1 MPYATRTQV
10 RPLPRRPRPRTQH
23 RSLSTVP
30 TGTGQTLAQQLNGWA
45 STALIY
51 ISFDPPATIN
61 PSWLDITGFVDQDA
75 GITITPGRADGLS
88 DANATTC
95 SLTVDNTDGRW
106 TPGNPSG
113 AWNGLIRKGCW
124 LRVDLLP
131 LSGTVSRRFTGY
143 LNSLP
148 TVIEGQ
154 TGSVSLGAVDV
165 FGPLSQAPKLPS
177 MIVAEWLSDP
187 AGAPVLAGL
196 WPLHEPAGAT
206 YATDVS
212 GQAPAG
218 RQALTVR
225 SYGVS
230 ADAGLTWSSTPAPG
244 FDGESTLSFAPF
256 GTLLTAVGGSSNTG
270 AYNKGSYLQ
279 GTISLA
285 AIAQITCW
293 IKTTVGL
300 QPIWSWSDP
309 TSNYAMGIDL
319 SSTGILQLWQAPL
332 SGSNGGT
339 YALNID
345 LTPLSR
351 IPLTDGVWHQ
361 ISIRVQTAAA
371 TGGSLPYY
379 SAIIDGVQYGNASGT
394 SSPITGLSP
403 PANLSRFLIG
413 AAEGWNA
420 DAAVGGLAFFTGAV
434 SDLVL
439 HQFAD
444 HTINPDW
451 ANPWIASSTGHSGDL
466 TGLRVVR
473 LASYAGLPTPLQ
485 TFPLPGTALP
495 AQQPTT
501 GTSGAVNVGVTAHPC
516 GPQAIAGKNPLDTL
530 RTAARTEL
538 MPLFADA
545 YGRIALQASTLRQN
559 PVPAVTIAAVDLD
572 KATSWADDF
581 QYVNNQMAITP
592 AGQGQITV
600 NAGGATSQTL
610 FGVYGGT
617 LATASLNA
625 AEAASLGAAVI
636 GARANPPVRPAP
648 LAVEAATLAQQ
659 PGYGAAWYDN
669 VLALT
674 ISGLVAVTGW
684 TQQSPY
690 GAGGSSS
697 HVIEGWT
704 ETIQAGTHLFAWA
717 TSAPQGPTYQL
728 DSPTLGL
735 LDTPGIT
742 LAY

>member
-1 MPYATRTQV
+1 MPYAVRTRV
-10 RPLPRRPRPRTQH
+10 RPLPRRPRPRAP
-23 RSLSTVP
+23 RRFASVVP
-30 TGTGQTLAQQLNGWA
+30 AGTGQTLAQQLNGWA
-45 STALIY
+45 GTAQIY
-51 ISFDPPATIN
+51 ISFDGPATIN
-61 PSWLDITGFVDQDA
+61 PAWLDVTGFVDQTV
-75 GITITPGRADGLS
+75 GITINPGRADGLS

-113 AWNGLIRKGCW
+113 VWNGLIRKGCW

-143 LNSLP
+143 LNNLP

-154 TGSVSLGAVDV
+154 TGNVALGATDR

-187 AGAPVLAGL
+187 VGAPLITGY

-206 YATDVS
+206 YASDIS

-225 SYGVS
+225 NFSVS
-230 ADAGLTWSSTPAPG
+230 PGSGITWSKTPAPG
-244 FDGESTLSFAPF
+244 FDQQSTIAFTPSGTVLPQNGGGNTNALS
-256 GTLLTAVGGSSNTG
+256 
-270 AYNKGSYLQ
+270 KGSYLQ
-279 GTISLA
+279 GTIPLA
-285 AIAQITCW
+285 AIAHITCW
-293 IKTTVGL
+293 INTTTGN

-309 TSNYAMGIDL
+309 TSNYAFGIDL
-319 SSTGILQLWQAPL
+319 SAAGFLEIWQAPL

-339 YALNID
+339 YALNAFQG
-345 LTPLSR
+345 PLSR
-351 IPLTDGVWHQ
+351 TPLNDGVWHQ
-361 ISIRVQTAAA
+361 ISVRIQTPAA
-371 TGGSLPYY
+371 TGG
-379 SAIIDGVQYGNASGT
+379 T
-394 SSPITGLSP
+394 SSYYATIVDGYQTFTYFGSNNPVTDFSP
-403 PANLSRFLIG
+403 PPAQSRFLIG

-420 DAAVGGLAFFTGAV
+420 DVSTNALAFYTGSI
-434 SDLVL
+434 SDLVV

-444 HTINPDW
+444 HSINVDW
-451 ANPWIASSTGHSGDL
+451 YNPWIASATGHSGDL
-466 TGLRVVR
+466 TGLRLAR
-473 LASYAGLPTPLQ
+473 LASYAGLATPMS
-485 TFPLPGTALP
+485 TFLLPGNGLP

-501 GTSGAVNVGVTAHPC
+501 GTSGAVTVGTTAHQC
-516 GPQAIAGKNPLDTL
+516 GPQAIAGQNPLETL
-530 RTAARTEL
+530 RVPARTEF

-545 YGRIALQASTLRQN
+545 YGRITLQPSTLRQN
-559 PVPAVTIAAVDLD
+559 PVAAVTIAAVDLD
-572 KATSWADDF
+572 KATAWADDF

-592 AGQGQITV
+592 AGQGQVTV
-600 NAGGATSQTL
+600 TAGGAASQAL
-610 FGVYGGT
+610 FGVYEGT

-625 AEAASLGAAVI
+625 AEAASLGAAAI
-636 GARANPPVRPAP
+636 GGGANPPTRPAP
-648 LAVEAATLAQQ
+648 LAVEAGTLALQ
-659 PGYGAAWYDN
+659 PGYGAAWYDA

-674 ISGLVAVTGW
+674 VSGLIAVTGW

-697 HVIEGWT
+697 HIVEGWT
-704 ETIQAGTHLFAWA
+704 ETIQAGTHLFAWS